1 MVGKVLGLAT
11 ERKEEIVG
19 IGEFVERKVLVL
31 ILGGIVES
39 EGKTVLAPILEETE
53 EFGGIKVP
61 VQILVEIEV
70 LEGTTVFGQ
79 TVEENQVFE
88 LFYGTKYS

>member
-53 EFGGIKVP
+53 GFGGITVLSSSLWKLRYLRERRY
-61 VQILVEIEV
+61 LVRQWRKIRYLRE
-70 LEGTTVFGQ
+70 
-79 TVEENQVFE
+79 
-88 LFYGTKYS
+88 